1 MQVGRSCV
9 GTGDWHRVSRRR
21 TSAGPWSRRRQSPR
35 LTGEPRGRLGASG
48 RARRKPF
55 RLGPSDLGRRGPIRH
70 APAHTP
76 AARTRP
82 TRGAG
87 SAAYSAIRRPPVR
100 MAGYDSYAHT
110 REHARHHPQAPRKI
124 LSDRPRPVSVWESVR
139 RSNTARPCGN
149 RLVDPFRSQQ
159 EHGMEYGFADRPE
172 PASAPG
178 CLDRGRGGEPAC
190 RRMWAAGQ
198 PVPAGEAAESAGVGP
213 TSAMAPGRKRATGQ
227 QASTRHAAP
236 AANPGSRRRS
246 KIQRRGQP
254 KWLPRCRR

>member
-1 MQVGRSCV
+1 MIGIEFP
-9 GTGDWHRVSRRR
+9 G
-21 TSAGPWSRRRQSPR
+21 
-35 LTGEPRGRLGASG
+35 GEPAQGHG
-48 RARRKPF
+48 
-55 RLGPSDLGRRGPIRH
+55 
-70 APAHTP
+70 P
-76 AARTRP
+76 AAGKALALLES
-82 TRGAG
+82 RGAG
-87 SAAYSAIRRPPVR
+87 LARPGERAVSRFAWGPLTLAVAVPSATLQRTPRPPVPAPPGAPGPLHTAPYVGRPVR

-110 REHARHHPQAPRKI
+110 REHARHLPQAPREI